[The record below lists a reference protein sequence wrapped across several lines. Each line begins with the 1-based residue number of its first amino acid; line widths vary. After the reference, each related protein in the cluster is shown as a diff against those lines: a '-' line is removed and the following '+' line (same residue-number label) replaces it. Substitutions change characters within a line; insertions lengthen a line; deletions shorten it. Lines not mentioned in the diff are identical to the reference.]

1 MPTKKQK
8 STKKVVVESSV
19 TLSFFSAIG
28 ILLWQSSD
36 ELFFLINFGYI
47 GLAAAIGELLFGLL
61 PREKKVIGRK
71 FSQLM
76 IGVYMLGVLGF
87 LGRENMQIEG
97 FFFYLLAGTFS
108 GPVLHYLIAK
118 IGGTFLFGRGWCSW
132 ACWTTMVM
140 DFFPWMKPRQGRLK
154 HLGTLRYVHFAIA
167 LALVLLLWFMYEMKD
182 FDKHSVIELNWLII
196 GNLFYFAVA
205 IILTVVLKDNR
216 AFCKYV
222 CPIPVLMKFGSRF
235 SIWKIKIEPEKCTE
249 CRLCE
254 TNCPMNVQLL
264 SYMKNNQRVH
274 SSECIACQQCVNVC
288 PEEAVNYTKGF
299 DSGFKDFLHY
309 RND

>member
-1 MPTKKQK
+1 M
-8 STKKVVVESSV
+8 
-19 TLSFFSAIG
+19 
-28 ILLWQSSD
+28 
-36 ELFFLINFGYI
+36 
-47 GLAAAIGELLFGLL
+47 
-61 PREKKVIGRK
+61 
-71 FSQLM
+71 
-76 IGVYMLGVLGF
+76 
-87 LGRENMQIEG
+87 
-97 FFFYLLAGTFS
+97 
-108 GPVLHYLIAK
+108 IAK

-140 DFFPWMKPRQGRLK
+140 DFFPWMRPRKGRLR

-167 LALVLLLWFMYEMKD
+167 LVLILLLWFVYEMKD

-205 IILTVVLKDNR
+205 IILTIVLKDNR

-288 PEEAVNYTKGF
+288 PEEAVYYMKSF
-299 DSGFKDFLHY
+299 DCGFKDFLHY